1 MRILTNVFLKLLE
14 MSFGATLIGL
24 LILGLKKIFKNIPVK
39 LLNVLWIFVILL
51 LLIPINIE
59 SKMSIQNY
67 IPQIEEITLQNEIY
81 EQNYSDSKEI
91 VLEENN
97 HINIASIMPI
107 IWIVGSVSLLL
118 KNIIVMSK
126 VRQKIKNSND
136 VDENVLEIFN
146 ECKRNLYINNNIELI
161 LQNEIKTPVIFG
173 VVSPKLLITKEV
185 ENLST
190 SELKYV
196 FTHELIHYKK
206 LDIFIY
212 KIINALKCVYW
223 FNAIILIIFR
233 KIKNDLEYATDEITV
248 DILKDR
254 KKYCK
259 VLLKIS
265 QIGTENYANVVT
277 IYNGKKEL
285 ERRIIMLKNDGK
297 INAISICIIALL
309 VIVVGM
315 ASISFATNKITE
327 NIDLPVIDNIIK
339 TYVRPIEGGTISATY
354 GTRVHPITKEEKIH
368 NGIDIAAPIGTEIV
382 SMSAG
387 KVVKAEYN
395 SQNGNQIIIEH
406 DGISTEYNHL
416 SKMNVN
422 AGDEISAGQKIGEVG
437 STGMATGPH
446 LHFGIMN
453 EKGEYINP
461 TEYVEF

>member
-1 MRILTNVFLKLLE
+1 MLTNIFLKLLE
-14 MSFGATLIGL
+14 MSFCATVIGL
-24 LILGLKKIFKNIPVK
+24 LILALKKFLKNIPVK

-51 LLIPINIE
+51 LLIPIDIE
-59 SKMSIQNY
+59 SKLSIQNY
-67 IPQIEEITLQNEIY
+67 IPQIEEETLQGEIY
-81 EQNYSDSKEI
+81 GQNYNESKKV

-97 HINIASIMPI
+97 HINITSLIPI
-107 IWIVGSVSLLL
+107 IWVVSSVSLLL
-118 KNIIVMSK
+118 KNLIVMSK
-126 VRQKIKNSND
+126 VKQKIEDSNNAN
-136 VDENVLEIFN
+136 ENVLEFFN
-146 ECKRNLYINNNIELI
+146 ECKRNLHINTNIKLI

-173 VVSPKLLITKEV
+173 VVSPKLLITKEI
-185 ENLST
+185 EKLST

-212 KIINALKCVYW
+212 KIINVLKCLYW
-223 FNAIILIIFR
+223 FNPIILIVFR

-315 ASISFATNKITE
+315 ASISLATNKITATVG
-327 NIDLPVIDNIIK
+327 LPVIDNIIK
-339 TYVRPIEGGTISATY
+339 TYVRPIEGGIISATY
-354 GTRVHPITKEEKIH
+354 GTRVHPITKEEKSH
-368 NGIDIAAPIGTEIV
+368 NGIDIAAPIGTEVV
-382 SMSAG
+382 SMSDG

-422 AGDEISAGQKIGEVG
+422 AGAEISAGQKIGEVG

-453 EKGEYINP
+453 AKGEYINP